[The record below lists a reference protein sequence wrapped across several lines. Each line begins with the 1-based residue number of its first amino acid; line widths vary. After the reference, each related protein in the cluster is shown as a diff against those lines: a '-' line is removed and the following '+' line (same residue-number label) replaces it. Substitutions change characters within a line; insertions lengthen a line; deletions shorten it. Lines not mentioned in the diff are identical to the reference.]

1 MFDINTPHV
10 PRFPCSKADGLWPSV
25 WCGDPTVDHR
35 PCVDMLNIFYR
46 KAFLKTPW
54 IMSIGFAKRR
64 HPKTILKF
72 FGGVIASSFGFG
84 GLNATQPVTAEL

>member
-54 IMSIGFAKRR
+54 IQCQLALPNEDI
-64 HPKTILKF
+64 PKL
-72 FGGVIASSFGFG
+72 S
-84 GLNATQPVTAEL
+84 

>member
-46 KAFLKTPW
+46 KAFFEDSMDS
-54 IMSIGFAKRR
+54 MSIGVAKRR
-64 HPKTILKF
+64 HPKTFLF